1 MRTNCLQVYKKA
13 LSVIGCFCALGVMAG
28 NATWMGAEDGDPTKS
43 ANWSGTTG
51 CGSLDDRSNRD
62 TATFRGAPAN
72 TTIAPSQEWIIG
84 TLLFSDYGGQAAHWQ
99 LGSGNLVDPPIRLA
113 GIGSGYLDFSHAA
126 GVTDFVVDLVGPFV
140 ASNNYQF
147 SCNSTEPSNALKLG
161 CINGKGEM
169 QLKGA
174 GNRGVIYG
182 PLGDGEGGAIAVNKM
197 HKGTWTIKGNNTF
210 TGIVTINEGTLIV
223 AGDVDEAG
231 KPGPLGANSS
241 YTGGQGVRVGNQ
253 NPTADGFSALLLGY
267 NDDGTPV
274 TFARETTSLANNK
287 ITTVDQKA
295 HFGGANT
302 NGVTKFTATVRSN
315 RPSVLKCAA
324 GGTVSFVG
332 TFDPKNYAVAI
343 GTEDFTGTVRFES
356 SLSTVGG
363 VTCAY
368 GTLDMCAELKAAT
381 TVESGAALT
390 SSSAANGKV
399 TGALTVNAG
408 GILAGVEGGL
418 LQVKGDLS
426 LAEGAVLRFPAAER
440 EAPLITVDSEL
451 SLAGL
456 KVRLDPPDDP
466 PAERFP
472 LLTANGGL
480 ADFDKI
486 DASEL
491 PRHYKVLLSGN
502 TLYGGYS
509 LGLTIFVR

>member
-1 MRTNCLQVYKKA
+1 MSEKLAFATAFSLVLA
-13 LSVIGCFCALGVMAG
+13 AGVSQG
-28 NATWMGAEDGDPTKS
+28 RDATWSGAVDGDPTKVE
-43 ANWSGTTG
+43 NWSGTTG

-113 GIGSGYLDFSHAA
+113 GIDSGHLDFSHAA
-126 GVTDFVVDLVGPFV
+126 GVTDFVVDVVGPIVV
-140 ASNNYQF
+140 ANYYQF
-147 SCNSTEPSNALKLG
+147 LCNSTEPSNVLKIG
-161 CINGKGEM
+161 QIAGKGEM
-169 QLKGA
+169 QLKGG

-182 PLGDGEGGAIAVNKM
+182 PLGDGEGGTIAVNKM

-223 AGDVDEAG
+223 SGDVDEAG

-241 YTGGQGVRVGNQ
+241 YTAGQGVRVGNQ

-274 TFARETTSLANNK
+274 IFARETTSLANNK
-287 ITTVDQKA
+287 INTVDQKA

-332 TFDPKNYAVAI
+332 TFDPKGYAVAI

-356 SLSTVGG
+356 VPGTASG

-390 SSSAANGKV
+390 GSSAANGKV

-408 GILAGVEGGL
+408 GILAGTEGGL
-418 LQVKGDLS
+418 LQVKGDLA
-426 LAEGAVLRFPAAER
+426 LAEGAVLRFPVAAR
-440 EAPLITVDSEL
+440 EAPLVTVDSAL
-451 SLAGL
+451 SLKGV
-456 KVRLDPPDDP
+456 KVRLETPEVP
-466 PAERFP
+466 PAGFIP
-472 LLTANGGL
+472 LLTAAGGL
-480 ADFDKI
+480 TDADQV

-491 PRHYKVLLSGN
+491 PKNYRVAVKGN
-502 TLYGGYS
+502 TLCAKYS
-509 LGLTIFVR
+509 TGLVLLLR